1 MTVLEGTAGFSS
13 EDFKLKFAHVPD
25 VLYDGG
31 RYTATYEATGSF
43 KVGDNLSGTCG
54 GSGVCSWSLNAGHN
68 PVLITPA
75 KVA

>member
-1 MTVLEGTAGFSS
+1 MLEGSAGFSS
-13 EDFKLKFAHVPD
+13 TDFKLKFSHVPD
-25 VLYDGG
+25 ILYQGG

-54 GSGVCSWSLNAGHN
+54 GSGVCSWGLAPGHN
-68 PVLITPA
+68 PVLVTPS